1 MISWIRSHADVS
13 CTRSH
18 VRCRSPRA
26 PARGLEAL
34 GARISELFS
43 DRFEDVRLLVPYEDG
58 RYLAQLYGLGAPIAE
73 RRDTPEGV
81 RVRARLPRR
90 EIPRFAQF
98 LVAGELDA
106 GASSR

>member
-1 MISWIRSHADVS
+1 M
-13 CTRSH
+13 
-18 VRCRSPRA
+18 
-26 PARGLEAL
+26 
-34 GARISELFS
+34 
-43 DRFEDVRLLVPYEDG
+43 RLLVPYGDG

-98 LVAGELDA
+98 LVAGEPEGEVA
-106 GASSR
+106 ER